1 MALSP
6 LAELPL
12 VLFSDRIAGPRTR
25 ALAFAGLVQIRLFR
39 AWRMLLAM
47 ADGAGATHRLRWNR
61 P

>member
-1 MALSP
+1 M
-6 LAELPL
+6 
-12 VLFSDRIAGPRTR
+12 LFSDRIAGPRTR

-47 ADGAGATHRLRWNR
+47 LDGDGATRRLRWNR